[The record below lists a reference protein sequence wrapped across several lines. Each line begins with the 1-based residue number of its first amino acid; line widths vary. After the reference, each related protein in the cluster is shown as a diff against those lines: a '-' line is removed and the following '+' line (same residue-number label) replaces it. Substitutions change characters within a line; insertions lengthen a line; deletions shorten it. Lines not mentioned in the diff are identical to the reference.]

1 MALHRVVAATNNNI
15 NQIWNLFNVKIHL
28 SQSMFPHV
36 LQCPTG
42 MTRVE
47 LVDSYGCPGH
57 YIEVRESNPGVGTYY
72 YRYKDSNG
80 KTCHKRIGS
89 TIDMTLK
96 NAREVAQG
104 IRGAVTSGIDPK
116 ANEKPKIG
124 TMTVSDLFELHVLPR
139 SKVFKRSYA
148 RDLEMYNLRIKKAF
162 GSKRL
167 CDVSRGEV
175 ELFHSNLLSTLAPAT
190 CDHYVKLLRS
200 AYFYA
205 LRHDFIERNVLSGIK
220 LFNADNRVENVP
232 TQEELES
239 LLKVL
244 QTDENRPVCLIA
256 LFLLSTGARLSE
268 ALKAQWKMI
277 DRVNRVWRIPASN
290 SKSKRIRSVPLSD
303 AALDVLNQL
312 ATEGMYEDV
321 FVTAKG
327 LPYTTVH
334 KVWGRIRRKAGVPKL
349 RLHDLRHCNASWM
362 VSQGISLFI
371 VQEILGHSDPKI
383 TMRYSHVANKTM
395 LEASNKASDFIRAA
409 MPLNAGN
416 LKVISP
422 EAVNADTAA
431 ANSMAGGVALAA

>member
-1 MALHRVVAATNNNI
+1 MPVIKLT
-15 NQIWNLFNVKIHL
+15 QK
-28 SQSMFPHV
+28 MFPEV
-36 LQCPTG
+36 LQCPEG
-42 MTRVE
+42 KARIE
-47 LVDSYGCPGH
+47 LVDADYPNLYCETRATSPGK
-57 YIEVRESNPGVGTYY
+57 GTFY
-72 YRYKDSNG
+72 YRYKDAND
-80 KTCHKRIGS
+80 KTSHKRIG
-89 TIDMTLK
+89 TTVDLTLAD
-96 NAREVAQG
+96 ARKQAKIIKGEIA
-104 IRGAVTSGIDPK
+104 SGVDPK
-116 ANEKPKIG
+116 ADQKPKIG
-124 TMTVSDLFELHVLPR
+124 AMTVSELFELHVLPR
-139 SKVFKRSYA
+139 AKIFKRSYA
-148 RDLEMYNLRIKKAF
+148 RDLEMYNLRIKNAF

-167 CDVSRGEV
+167 CDVTRGEV
-175 ELFHSNLLSTLAPAT
+175 ELFHSNLLGTLAPAT

-200 AYFYA
+200 SFFYA
-205 LRHDFIERNVLSGIK
+205 LRHDYLERNVLSGIK

-256 LFLLSTGARLSE
+256 LFLLATGARLSE
-268 ALKAQWKMI
+268 ALKAQWTMI
-277 DRVNRVWRIPASN
+277 DRVNRVWRIPARN

-312 ATEGMYEDV
+312 STEGVYEDV

-327 LPYTTVH
+327 KPFSTVH
-334 KVWGRIRRKAGVPKL
+334 KVWGRIRRRANVPKL

-409 MPLNAGN
+409 MPLNIGGF
-416 LKVISP
+416 KDISP
-422 EAVNADTAA
+422 EDVKPTVPMVIPMEIPAPVDTVGRDAMAA
-431 ANSMAGGVALAA
+431 

>member
-1 MALHRVVAATNNNI
+1 MPVMKLTQA
-15 NQIWNLFNVKIHL
+15 
-28 SQSMFPHV
+28 MFPQV
-36 LQCPTG
+36 LQCPAG
-42 MTRVE
+42 ITRLE
-47 LVDSYGCPGH
+47 LCDADLPGL
-57 YIEVRESNPGVGTYY
+57 YIEIRATAPGQGTYY
-72 YRYKDSNG
+72 LRYKDTTG

-89 TIDMTLK
+89 TAEITLADGRRLAK
-96 NAREVAQG
+96 IIKGQ
-104 IRGAVTSGIDPK
+104 ISSGIDPK
-116 ANEKPKIG
+116 ADEKPKVG
-124 TMTVSDLFELHVLPR
+124 AMTVSDLFELHVLPR
-139 SKVFKRSYA
+139 AKVFKRSYA
-148 RDLEMYNLRIKKAF
+148 RDLEMYNLRIKDAF

-167 CDVSRGEV
+167 CDITRGEV
-175 ELFHSNLLSTLAPAT
+175 ELFHSYLASTLAPAT

-200 AYFYA
+200 SFYYA
-205 LRHDFIERNVLSGIK
+205 LRHDFIDRNVLSGIK

-256 LFLLSTGARLSE
+256 LFLLATGARLSE

-277 DRVNRVWRIPASN
+277 DRPNRVWRIPASN

-312 ATEGMYEDV
+312 STEGIYEDV

-334 KVWGRIRRKAGVPKL
+334 KVWGRIRRKAKVPKL

-371 VQEILGHSDPKI
+371 VQEVLGHSDPKV

-395 LEASNKASDFIRAA
+395 LEASNKASDFIKAA
-409 MPLNAGN
+409 MPLNTSALEVVSSRVNSVSLAIQQGRAIAATN
-416 LKVISP
+416 DPAAVAVP
-422 EAVNADTAA
+422 EPVAA
-431 ANSMAGGVALAA
+431 